1 MSTAYKPYLLID
13 HENDRHV
20 FITNIADSE
29 AWFVQNNVN
38 MANIPTDS
46 NGVPT
51 TLELINLVTGASVPI
66 RLVIRAA
73 ELQIIA

>member
-1 MSTAYKPYLLID
+1 MAIAFKSYLLID
-13 HENDRHV
+13 HQNDRYV
-20 FITNIADSE
+20 FINNIADSE

-38 MANIPTDS
+38 MANIPTDA

-51 TLELINLVTGASVPI
+51 TLQLINLATGASVPI

-73 ELQIIA
+73 ELQIVN